1 MGPVWEFRIH
11 LRNNGKSL
19 KVFSLG
25 EVKMWYIRT
34 LKKSL
39 ALSNGQWIGWGQNES
54 KTAGRGCPGR
64 TSGIGLLLDLEF

>member
-1 MGPVWEFRIH
+1 MGPVWEFHIH

-39 ALSNGQWIGWGQNES
+39 ALSNGQWIGLDGDRMNPRRPEGAAL
-54 KTAGRGCPGR
+54 AGHQA
-64 TSGIGLLLDLEF
+64 SAHY